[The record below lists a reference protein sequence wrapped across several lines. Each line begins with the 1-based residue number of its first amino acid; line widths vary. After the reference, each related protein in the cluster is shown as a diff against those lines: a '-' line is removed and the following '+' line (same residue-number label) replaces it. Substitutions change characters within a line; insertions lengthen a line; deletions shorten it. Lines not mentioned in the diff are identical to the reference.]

1 MSVALGGSTFFP
13 YVCAMYTCKCGRRA
27 VKHGADCG
35 SVPSGW
41 ETLPAEGHGERGP
54 VCEACRA
61 TLRDA
66 GSEAPRTAR

>member
-13 YVCAMYTCKCGRRA
+13 YVCAVYTCECGRRA

-41 ETLPAEGHGERGP
+41 ETLPAKAHGERGH

-61 TLRDA
+61 SSA
-66 GSEAPRTAR
+66 GAGREAPRPAR